1 MQERWFAMITVL
13 TATLALVASLAI
25 NSAYAE
31 TCSGELEG
39 DYSGTAYGLGG
50 CGLLP
55 EDAKKVLKICAIGQQ
70 CEVTGTL
77 EHCKSVKGA
86 CANITHITNIRW
98 GKPLPLC
105 TPFAAAD
112 RADQWWNGGG
122 SVIVRGTI
130 AESPARQS
138 KPYGHME
145 IIMDLPT
152 CSNGAPMAVVRV
164 PEGFMGHYVELGG
177 DPMKDGNNWYITAR
191 SVKDVSRGGNTTD
204 KGNPD
209 LPAHR

>member
-1 MQERWFAMITVL
+1 MITCQTVTLVL
-13 TATLALVASLAI
+13 IVSLTI
-25 NSAYAE
+25 NSAYADIC
-31 TCSGELEG
+31 TGELEG
-39 DYSGTAYGLGG
+39 DYAGTAYALGG

-55 EDAKKVLKICAIGQQ
+55 ADAKKVLKVCAIGEQ

-77 EHCKSVKGA
+77 EHCKGVNGA
-86 CANITHITNIRW
+86 CANITHITNIQW

-105 TPFAAAD
+105 KPTAAAD

-130 AESPARQS
+130 AESPISQS

-145 IIMDLPT
+145 IILDLTT

-164 PEGFMGHYVELGG
+164 PEAFMGHYVEIGG
-177 DPMKDGNNWYITAR
+177 NPMKDGNDWYIIAR
-191 SVKDVSRGGNTTD
+191 SVKDVSRKHD
-204 KGNPD
+204 
-209 LPAHR
+209 